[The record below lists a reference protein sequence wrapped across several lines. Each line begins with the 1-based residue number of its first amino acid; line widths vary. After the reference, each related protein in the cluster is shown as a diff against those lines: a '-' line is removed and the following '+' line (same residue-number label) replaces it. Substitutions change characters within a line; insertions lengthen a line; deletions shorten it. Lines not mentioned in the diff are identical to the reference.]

1 MMERFFIIFYM
12 KSRYLAIDYG
22 EKRVG
27 LAISDPTLTIAQ
39 SLETIV
45 YHSRKNLIAALKD
58 IISQQKVRK
67 IILGLPLTMKGSDS
81 EKTVEVRKFGA
92 ELQNQIDIPLVFFD
106 ERLTSIQAQQI
117 IRQFGKKP
125 SKHRAKIDQVAAR
138 IILQT
143 YMDQKKVSG
152 R

>member
-1 MMERFFIIFYM
+1 MERFFIIFYM
-12 KSRYLAIDYG
+12 NSRYLAIDYG

-27 LAISDPTLTIAQ
+27 LALSDPTRTIAQ

-45 YHSRKNLIAALKD
+45 YQSRKNLIAILKE
-58 IISQQKVRK
+58 IISQQNVKK

-81 EKTVEVRKFGA
+81 EKTIDVRKFGA
-92 ELQNQIDIPLVFFD
+92 ELENQIDIPLVFFD

-125 SKHRAKIDQVAAR
+125 SKHRAKIDQIAAG
-138 IILQT
+138 ILLQT
-143 YMDQKKVSG
+143 YLGQEKLSG

>member
-1 MMERFFIIFYM
+1 MERFFIIFYM
-12 KSRYLAIDYG
+12 NSRYLAIDYG

-27 LAISDPTLTIAQ
+27 LALSDSTRTIAQ

-45 YHSRKNLIAALKD
+45 YQSRKNLIAILKE
-58 IISQQKVRK
+58 IISQQNVKK

-81 EKTVEVRKFGA
+81 DKTIDVRKFGA
-92 ELQNQIDIPLVFFD
+92 ELENQIDIPLVFFD

-125 SKHRAKIDQVAAR
+125 SKHRAKIDQIAAG
-138 IILQT
+138 ILLQT
-143 YMDQKKVSG
+143 YLDQEKLSG

>member
-1 MMERFFIIFYM
+1 M
-12 KSRYLAIDYG
+12 KNRYLAIDYG

-27 LAISDPTLTIAQ
+27 LALSDPTLTIAQ
-39 SLETIV
+39 SLDTVV
-45 YHSRKNLIAALKD
+45 YQSRKKLITILKE
-58 IISQQKVRK
+58 IIIQYNIKK

-81 EKTVEVRKFGA
+81 LKTVEVREFGA
-92 ELQNQIDIPLVFFD
+92 ELENQIDIPLVFFD

-125 SKHRAKIDQVAAR
+125 SKHRAKIDQIAAR
-138 IILQT
+138 TLLQT
-143 YMDQKKVSG
+143 YLDREKHTG

>member
-1 MMERFFIIFYM
+1 M

-27 LAISDPTLTIAQ
+27 LALSDPTFTIAQ
-39 SLETIV
+39 SLDTIL
-45 YHSRKNLIAALKD
+45 YKSRKKLIVELKE
-58 IISQQKVRK
+58 IISRHNIKK

-81 EKTVEVRKFGA
+81 EKTVEVREFGA
-92 ELQNQIDIPLVFFD
+92 ELEGQIDIPLVLFD

-125 SKHRAKIDQVAAR
+125 SKHRAKIDQFAAR
-138 IILQT
+138 TLLQT
-143 YMDQKKVSG
+143 YLDREKISG

>member
-1 MMERFFIIFYM
+1 M
-12 KSRYLAIDYG
+12 AIDYG

-27 LAISDPTLTIAQ
+27 LALSDPTLTIAQ
-39 SLETIV
+39 SLDTVV
-45 YHSRKNLIAALKD
+45 YQSRKKLITILKE
-58 IISQQKVRK
+58 IIIQYNIKK

-81 EKTVEVRKFGA
+81 LKTVEVREFGA
-92 ELQNQIDIPLVFFD
+92 ELENQIDIPLVFFD

-125 SKHRAKIDQVAAR
+125 SKHRAKIDQIAAR
-138 IILQT
+138 TLLQT
-143 YMDQKKVSG
+143 YLDREKHTG

>member
-1 MMERFFIIFYM
+1 M
-12 KSRYLAIDYG
+12 KNRYLAIDYG

-27 LAISDPTLTIAQ
+27 LALSDPTLTIAQ
-39 SLETIV
+39 SLDTVV
-45 YHSRKNLIAALKD
+45 YQSRKKLITILKE
-58 IISQQKVRK
+58 IIILYNIKK

-81 EKTVEVRKFGA
+81 LKTVEVREFGA
-92 ELQNQIDIPLVFFD
+92 ELENQIDIPLVFFD

-125 SKHRAKIDQVAAR
+125 SKHRAKIDQIAAR
-138 IILQT
+138 TLLQT
-143 YMDQKKVSG
+143 YLDREKHTG

>member
-1 MMERFFIIFYM
+1 MNFEILEE
-12 KSRYLAIDYG
+12 RYLAIDYG

-27 LAISDPTLTIAQ
+27 LALSDPTRTIAQ

-45 YHSRKNLIAALKD
+45 YQSRKNLIAILKE
-58 IISQQKVRK
+58 IISQQNVKK

-81 EKTVEVRKFGA
+81 EKTIDVRKFGA
-92 ELQNQIDIPLVFFD
+92 ELENQIDIPLVFFD

-125 SKHRAKIDQVAAR
+125 SKHRAKIDQIAAG
-138 IILQT
+138 ILLQT
-143 YMDQKKVSG
+143 YLDQEKLSG